1 LLRSNSLGMKGLL
14 LIMQGCYLLVDDF
27 GCDFTRTA
35 FISVCLCMWFAKTSI
50 HEFMLVGVV

>member
-1 LLRSNSLGMKGLL
+1 MKGLL